1 MNRLTFTGVSC
12 LYMSGR
18 LLLTLLAS
26 TAGLAA
32 QQPVVEGLAES
43 KVRVLIYEDL
53 QCPDC
58 AEFRRMMDDKLLPRY
73 ATRVAF
79 VHRDFPLAKH
89 AWARQAAVAARYFAE
104 RKPELGLAYRRH
116 ILASIQETTGD
127 NFKERLAQFARANG
141 VDPAAAEGA
150 LHDTRLTALVERDF
164 QDGVARGVAHT
175 PTVFVNDRAFIE
187 NISLEEI
194 SEALDDALA
203 GH

>member
-1 MNRLTFTGVSC
+1 MI
-12 LYMSGR
+12 GR

-26 TAGLAA
+26 TVGLSG

-58 AEFRRMMDDKLLPRY
+58 AEFRRMMDDKILPRY
-73 ATRVAF
+73 ASRVAF

-104 RKPELGLAYRRH
+104 RKPELGLAYRRQVM
-116 ILASIQETTGD
+116 ASIEQTTTD

-141 VDPAAAEGA
+141 LDPAAAVAA
-150 LHDTRLTALVERDF
+150 LNDARLASLVERDF

-175 PTVFVNDRAFIE
+175 PTVFVNGRAFIE
-187 NISLEEI
+187 SISFEDI

-203 GH
+203 GR

>member
-1 MNRLTFTGVSC
+1 
-12 LYMSGR
+12 MSAR

-26 TAGLAA
+26 TAGLT

-58 AEFRRMMDDKLLPRY
+58 AEFRRLMDDKLLPRY

-79 VHRDFPLAKH
+79 IHRDFPLAKH

-104 RKPELGLAYRRH
+104 RKPELGLAYRRL
-116 ILASIQETTGD
+116 ILASIQETTAD

-141 VDPAAAEGA
+141 VDPAAAVAA
-150 LHDTRLTALVERDF
+150 LNDARLAALVERDF
-164 QDGVARGVAHT
+164 QDGVARGVVHT
-175 PTVFVNDRAFIE
+175 PTVFVNGRAFIE
-187 NISLEEI
+187 SISFEDI

-203 GH
+203 GR